1 MEETVEEED
10 PVPGEAAITVE
21 GEDPVA
27 REAAITVE
35 GEDLEA
41 GESVVG
47 EDPAFLVVENMK
59 GKVSIFQKW
68 KTNG

>member
-1 MEETVEEED
+1 MEGED

-35 GEDLEA
+35 DTVEGEGLVA

-47 EDPAFLVVENMK
+47 GDPAFLVVENMK
-59 GKVSIFQKW
+59 GKVSIFQK
-68 KTNG
+68 

>member
-1 MEETVEEED
+1 MEGED

-35 GEDLEA
+35 GEGLVA

-47 EDPAFLVVENMK
+47 GDPAFLVVENMK
-59 GKVSIFQKW
+59 EKVSIFQK
-68 KTNG
+68 

>member
-1 MEETVEEED
+1 MEGED

-35 GEDLEA
+35 GEGLVA
-41 GESVVG
+41 GDSVVG
-47 EDPAFLVVENMK
+47 GDPGAVVRFDRPTCRSELES
-59 GKVSIFQKW
+59 VSLKF
-68 KTNG
+68 

>member
-1 MEETVEEED
+1 MEGED

-35 GEDLEA
+35 GEGLVA
-41 GESVVG
+41 GDSVVG
-47 EDPAFLVVENMK
+47 GDPAFLVVENMK
-59 GKVSIFQKW
+59 GKVSISQK
-68 KTNG
+68 

>member
-1 MEETVEEED
+1 MEGED
-10 PVPGEAAITVE
+10 PVPGEAAITVD

-35 GEDLEA
+35 GEGLVA

-47 EDPAFLVVENMK
+47 GDPAFLVVENMK
-59 GKVSIFQKW
+59 RQV
-68 KTNG
+68 NG